1 MSTATVTVAL
11 AAQPADAEAHGKQVL
26 EVFAAVNGRDPVNVL
41 LRTAINSRAAEALKP
56 RQAGDILVVT
66 GDLFLE
72 DDQAVLYVRT
82 SCDVPKDC
90 YVNEVCLVGR
100 IAGKVRVAESNK
112 SAARSLAINRKV
124 QGEEVTDWFKVRGYG
139 YMMERLTDA
148 PSGSLVL
155 VTGSLDQRTN
165 RDGNPY
171 CEIKGR
177 TIRTFK
183 RGGGSSGGGNG
194 PVPGSKASGYDH
206 EDFANA
212 IDDMPFEWS
221 N

>member
-11 AAQPADAEAHGKQVL
+11 AAQPADAESHGKQVL

-41 LRTAINSRAAEALKP
+41 LRTATSSRAAEALRP
-56 RQAGDILVVT
+56 RQAGDILIVT

-100 IAGKVRVAESNK
+100 LAGKPRITDSNK
-112 SAARSLAINRKV
+112 SASRSLAINRRV
-124 QGEEVTDWFKVRGYG
+124 QGEDVTDWFKIRGYG
-139 YMMERLTDA
+139 YMMERLQES

-177 TIRTFK
+177 TVRTFK
-183 RGGGSSGGGNG
+183 RGGGGSSGSN
-194 PVPGSKASGYDH
+194 PAAGSKAAGYDH

-212 IDDMPFEWS
+212 VNDMPFDWA